1 MILFPAIDL
10 KDGRC
15 VRLRQG
21 DMAQVTVFNDDPA
34 AQARVFEAHG
44 FEWLHLVDLNGAVSG
59 RSVNA
64 PAIRSILSAI
74 KIPLQLGGG
83 IRNRDGVEGWLAAGV
98 NRVILGTA
106 ALKDP
111 ALVKESARA
120 HPGRIAVGI
129 DARDGKVAVQGWA
142 EQSTL
147 DALELARR
155 FEDAGVAALI
165 FTDIGRDGMLEGVNV
180 TATAELASGISIPV
194 IASGGA
200 NSVRDIGRLAEAN
213 APIAGLVIGRALY
226 DGRIDPAQALD
237 ASRQTGKS

>member
-1 MILFPAIDL
+1 VILFPAIDL
-10 KDGRC
+10 KDGHC

-21 DMAQVTVFNDDPA
+21 DMAQVTVFGDDPA
-34 AQARVFEAHG
+34 AQARVFEACG
-44 FEWLHLVDLNGAVSG
+44 FQWLHVVDLNGAVTG

-64 PAIRSILSAI
+64 SAIRSVLAAI

-83 IRNRDGVEGWLAAGV
+83 IRDRGGVEAWLAEGV
-98 NRVILGTA
+98 TRVILGTA

-120 HPGRIAVGI
+120 YPGRVAVGI
-129 DARDGKVAVQGWA
+129 DARNGKVAVQGWA
-142 EQSTL
+142 EESEL
-147 DALELARR
+147 NAYELATR

-165 FTDIGRDGMLEGVNV
+165 FTDIGRDGMLEGVNIQ
-180 TATAELASGISIPV
+180 ATAELARGVSIPV

-200 NSVRDIGRLAEAN
+200 NSVRDIELLAKAD

-226 DGRIDPAQALD
+226 DGRIDPEQALTIARGRSD
-237 ASRQTGKS
+237 